1 MDPVTPMALLLERE
15 AGSNPP
21 VYRGRSRELTVS
33 AKVTAAGTYV
43 TGRTDE
49 GEPVFEWT
57 EQREGPHE
65 EAHAAAL
72 RRLCE
77 QEEVEA
83 VVLFDASTGK
93 STTVRGRLRAPL
105 PPEAVPEGVVAF
117 PPFPG
122 PYGADTGQQ
131 SGAFVQVEAQA
142 IRSIEYLRVGRHGGA
157 SLIVIRDEQPVAVP
171 VGVEPG
177 AVLMRIW
184 HVDPEQAYRLGA
196 ERPPSE
202 RPT

>member
-1 MDPVTPMALLLERE
+1 MALMLERE
-15 AGSNPP
+15 SGDDPAHI
-21 VYRGRSRELTVS
+21 VYRGRSRDLVVS
-33 AKVTAAGTYV
+33 ARTSGAGCHV
-43 TGRTDE
+43 SGRTME

-57 EQREGPHE
+57 ESDVD
-65 EAHAAAL
+65 AAMV
-72 RRLCE
+72 RLAE

-83 VVLFDASTGK
+83 VVLFNPGAGTSRV
-93 STTVRGRLRAPL
+93 VRGRLSAPL
-105 PPEAVPEGVVAF
+105 PPSAVPAGVVAF